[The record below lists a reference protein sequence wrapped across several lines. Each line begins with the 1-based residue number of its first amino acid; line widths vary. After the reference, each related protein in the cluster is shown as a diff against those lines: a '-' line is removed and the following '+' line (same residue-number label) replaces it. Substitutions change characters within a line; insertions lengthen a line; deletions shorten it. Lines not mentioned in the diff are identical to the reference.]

1 MFGLIADVNSIV
13 RDKNNQFYGCVKDI
27 KVEQNDLDKMQT
39 AENNISYR
47 NICMNFKIL

>member
-27 KVEQNDLDKMQT
+27 KVEQNDLDKMRT
-39 AENNISYR
+39 AKRNISIKQ
-47 NICMNFKIL
+47 NEGNNFK